1 MKLNKTL
8 YYILSF
14 TWGIIVSLTGLII
27 SGVLLICGFPH
38 YKNAYGWGF
47 TVGKGWGGFSAGPCC
62 VTSEGCRPQ
71 VKSHEF
77 GHSV

>member
-27 SGVLLICGFPH
+27 SGILLICGFPC
-38 YKNAYGWGF
+38 YKNAYGQGF
-47 TVGKGWGGFSAGPCC
+47 TVGKGWGGFSAGTMLCNFRR
-62 VTSEGCRPQ
+62 VWAAS
-71 VKSHEF
+71 
-77 GHSV
+77 